1 MEVTG
6 SEFMVDEKAKEA
18 FLRNL
23 VRVTDC
29 RFLITG
35 FWIVKEENR

>member
-23 VRVTDC
+23 VRVT
-29 RFLITG
+29 G
-35 FWIVKEENR
+35 FWIFKEENR